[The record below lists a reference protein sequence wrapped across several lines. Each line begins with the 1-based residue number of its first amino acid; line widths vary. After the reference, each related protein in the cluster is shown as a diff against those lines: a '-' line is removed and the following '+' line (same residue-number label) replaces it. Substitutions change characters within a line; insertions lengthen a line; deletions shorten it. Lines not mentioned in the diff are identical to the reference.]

1 MSDSSDDEKNISSD
15 EEENIREIGVRAL
28 TTVTKSDKNVKV
40 LEKHI
45 HEQATFFSEQDD
57 CQDDYDS
64 KYKSILY
71 QIIGDIIEKKPIS
84 TILGNIKDG
93 KVCDLH
99 PCFDIVREKTEEQDD
114 FISNPFEICEGALE
128 CSTCKCKLILTR
140 QKQTRGMDEPMTTF
154 CKCSK
159 CKKRWVYSG

>member
-1 MSDSSDDEKNISSD
+1 MSDSSDDEKNISSSD
-15 EEENIREIGVRAL
+15 EEEENMREVGVRAL
-28 TTVTKSDKNVKV
+28 ATVTKSDKNVKM

-45 HEQATFFSEQDD
+45 HEQATLLSEQN
-57 CQDDYDS
+57 DYDS

-71 QIIGDIIEKKPIS
+71 QIIGDIIEKNPMS
-84 TILGNIKDG
+84 TILGNIKSG